1 MQVVY
6 SIISLFES
14 VVFSFPQPALSSHRH
29 FLSLQEFLTCVHSN
43 FCSCVCENSFVHLLS
58 VDQSPGFQQLN
69 LRPKQIGN
77 NRYINPTIF
86 NIICWVAGSLGQS
99 SHQGSTGHHVR
110 SGSPANFQMS
120 GFRTSGFFTSRTPD
134 PQKQKK

>member
-69 LRPKQIGN
+69 LRPKQIGHN
-77 NRYINPTIF
+77 TYINPTTF
-86 NIICWVAGSLGQS
+86 KSLGHWENHLIDQAS
-99 SHQGSTGHHVR
+99 DAPSTIFFII
-110 SGSPANFQMS
+110 SCKILCKKPFNLFFLFSYNFTKNKE
-120 GFRTSGFFTSRTPD
+120 F
-134 PQKQKK
+134 